1 MDKNSELEYLMNPV
15 LYDKYKQLSCKEDE
29 LIFKRNRQ
37 FYKKRIGQM
46 AKDALREKQDVP
58 PQILK
63 YYNEFARRC
72 IEHFKCEDE
81 TECYQNELGLDNN
94 DSNSVFTDINT
105 NSNTIELSDGFV
117 NPDLGKGI
125 VNIDTQLLGQ
135 QPKKKMVTMD
145 NFVRKTTSKPPVPPI
160 IPKQKE
166 INTNDIK
173 YRTKGVKIPNKKLK
187 KKEI

>member
-29 LIFKRNRQ
+29 LIFKSNRH

-58 PQILK
+58 SQILK

-81 TECYQNELGLDNN
+81 TECYQNELGLDN
-94 DSNSVFTDINT
+94 INT
-105 NSNTIELSDGFV
+105 TINCNSDGFV
-117 NPDLGKGI
+117 NPHLGKDI

-145 NFVRKTTSKPPVPPI
+145 NFVRKTNSKPPVPPI

>member
-58 PQILK
+58 CQILK

-81 TECYQNELGLDNN
+81 TECYQTELGLDNN
-94 DSNSVFTDINT
+94 NDDSVFTDINC
-105 NSNTIELSDGFV
+105 NSDGFV
-117 NPDLGKGI
+117 NPELGKGS

-135 QPKKKMVTMD
+135 QPKKKMITMD
-145 NFVRKTTSKPPVPPI
+145 NFVRKTNSKPPVPPI

-173 YRTKGVKIPNKKLK
+173 YRTKGVKIPKKKLK
-187 KKEI
+187 KKKSK